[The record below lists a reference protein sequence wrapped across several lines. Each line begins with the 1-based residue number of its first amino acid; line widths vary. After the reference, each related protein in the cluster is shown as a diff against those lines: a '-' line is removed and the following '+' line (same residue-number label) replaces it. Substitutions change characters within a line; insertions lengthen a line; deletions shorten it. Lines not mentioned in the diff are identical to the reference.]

1 MDVAAT
7 FSRKL
12 LSFLLFFIII
22 FSLAQSSEVV
32 SANGEPKS
40 EAQINYALKYE
51 QGDITEIN
59 ITIKGEMRN
68 VVMNISS
75 VGLNFQEGKITT
87 GEGKIINLLKKG
99 NNLISENPINLGLQ
113 CNISIKLR
121 SQEGVKFGSISISIF
136 NETFSGEK
144 ILSKTVE
151 IPLKDPLKFR
161 YLYRYLGSGK
171 WEINASI
178 NATVDSITIEKIEF
192 LNAKSCSFSGSDSC
206 IKSLSKK
213 LNKMEEYKFNVILN
227 ELNKLYS
234 LLFIYYTMEN
244 ELVVSKWN
252 LSLET
257 LGVKWEREEGKGI
270 NRSILISITN
280 KQSDLN
286 LSETPIYVDSS
297 SHGALSFTRCEIIK
311 EDGKKI
317 NCSNSIMKDSVQLKI
332 NNIIKNNETIK
343 LNISYSLYENTS
355 LTVKY
360 RDRDFGSKSLNITPY
375 YVPERDVESP
385 FPYYVKLRGIEL
397 EGIQGAI
404 KVGDGYLL
412 LKQIFW
418 PILSSDTINL
428 RGTCSK
434 EGEIYPCWGEISVP
448 ICGIGT
454 LAVIAA
460 IVPISLWAITRRK
473 RAERVPVAKEILIP
487 EHVDLG

>member
-75 VGLNFQEGKITT
+75 VGLNFQEWKITT
-87 GEGKIINLLKKG
+87 GEDKIINLLKKG
-99 NNLISENPINLGLQ
+99 NNLILENPINLGLQ

-178 NATVDSITIEKIEF
+178 NATVDDITIEKIEF

-213 LNKMEEYKFNVILN
+213 LNKMEEYKFNVTLN

-286 LSETPIYVDSS
+286 LSETPIYVDSLP
-297 SHGALSFTRCEIIK
+297 HGALSFTRCEIIK
-311 EDGKKI
+311 EDSKI
-317 NCSNSIMKDSVQLKI
+317 DCSNSIMKDSVQLKI
-332 NNIIKNNETIK
+332 NNIIKNNEAIK

-360 RDRDFGSKSLNITPY
+360 RDRDFGSKSLSITPY

-418 PILSSDTINL
+418 PILSSDTISL
-428 RGTCSK
+428 SGTCIK
-434 EGEIYPCWGEISVP
+434 EGEIYPCRGEISVP

-473 RAERVPVAKEILIP
+473 RAERVPVVREVPIP

>member
-1 MDVAAT
+1 MNVAAT

-12 LSFLLFFIII
+12 LSLLLFSIII
-22 FSLAQSSEVV
+22 FSLAQSSEIVI
-32 SANGEPKS
+32 ANGEQKG
-40 EAQINYALKYE
+40 EAQINYTLKYE
-51 QGDITEIN
+51 QGDIKEIN

-68 VVMNISS
+68 VVMSISS
-75 VGLNFQEGKITT
+75 RGLNLQEGKIMK
-87 GEGKIINLLKKG
+87 EDGKIVNLLKNG
-99 NNLISENPINLGLQ
+99 NNLVLNEPINLGLQ
-113 CNISIKLR
+113 YNISIELR
-121 SQEGVKFGSISISIF
+121 PQEGAEQGFIMISI
-136 NETFSGEK
+136 NKTSGEIILVK
-144 ILSKTVE
+144 IID
-151 IPLKDPLKFR
+151 IPLKDPLRFR
-161 YLYRYLGSGK
+161 YLYRYLGSGR
-171 WEINASI
+171 WEIDASI
-178 NATVDSITIEKIEF
+178 NATVDDIVIEKTD
-192 LNAKSCSFSGSDSC
+192 SDSR
-206 IKSLSKK
+206 IESLNGLNKGK
-213 LNKMEEYKFNVILN
+213 LNKMQERKFNVILN
-227 ELNKLYS
+227 ELKPYS
-234 LLFIYYTMEN
+234 LLFIYYTMKGES
-244 ELVVSKWN
+244 VVSEWN

-270 NRSILISITN
+270 NRRILISITN

-297 SHGALSFTRCEIIK
+297 PHGALSFTRCEIIK
-311 EDGKKI
+311 EGSKI

-360 RDRDFGSKSLNITPY
+360 RDRDFGSKSLSITPY

-428 RGTCSK
+428 STCIK
-434 EGEIYPCWGEISVP
+434 EGEIYPCRGEISVP

-460 IVPISLWAITRRK
+460 IVPISLWAVTRRK
-473 RAERVPVAKEILIP
+473 RAEKAPVVREVPIP